1 MKPNISF
8 FILKPSI
15 EESFL
20 MKHLVNEVNHLE
32 CKYFSVF
39 LYIKIESGNQKIT
52 AMKDSLWFI

>member
-1 MKPNISF
+1 MKPNV
-8 FILKPSI
+8 
-15 EESFL
+15 SFL
-20 MKHLVNEVNHLE
+20 YQNHQQREFSNETFGSEVNHLE

>member
-32 CKYFSVF
+32 CKYFFCISV
-39 LYIKIESGNQKIT
+39 Y
-52 AMKDSLWFI
+52 